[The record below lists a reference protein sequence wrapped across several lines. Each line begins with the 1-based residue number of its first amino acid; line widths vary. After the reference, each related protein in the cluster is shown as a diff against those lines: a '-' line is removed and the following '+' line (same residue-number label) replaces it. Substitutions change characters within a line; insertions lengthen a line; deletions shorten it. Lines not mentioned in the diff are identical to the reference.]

1 MIMADLLM
9 WTFIILGFYA
19 VMLAY
24 WLVAFALAPK
34 LVAGSRRRFE
44 VSPIRNLLIGLLVGV
59 PVVGLGMLLFS
70 IPNTFPKI
78 LGFGFILLP
87 LLMGLFGSAGLCQKI
102 GEGLNSPSD
111 EGAPWKGVRRGGIVL
126 GLTFIFPLLGWFM
139 VLPLVLISGVGA
151 LVLSWRDG
159 RKMPAPPSLDEIPS
173 L

>member
-1 MIMADLLM
+1 MADVLM
-9 WTFIILGFYA
+9 WTFIILGFY
-19 VMLAY
+19 VIMLAY

-34 LVAGSRRRFE
+34 LVDGSRRRFE
-44 VSPIRNLLIGLLVGV
+44 VSPIRNLLMGLLVGV

-87 LLMGLFGSAGLCQKI
+87 LLMGLLGSAGLCQRI

-111 EGAPWKGVRRGGIVL
+111 KGAPWMGVRRGGIVL

-139 VLPLVLISGVGA
+139 VMPLVLISGVGA

-159 RKMPAPPSLDEIPS
+159 RKMPVSPPPPLDEVPS
-173 L
+173 V